1 MNSQTCMVRPA
12 LIDLNPDELHY
23 YPFMISLGRCDGSCD
38 TAEYPFGRI
47 CVPNKLE
54 NVNLKVF
61 NMIKQKNE
69 NELKTIIKHI
79 SCEC

>member
-1 MNSQTCMVRPA
+1 
-12 LIDLNPDELHY
+12 
-23 YPFMISLGRCDGSCD
+23 MISLGRCDGSCD

-54 NVNLKVF
+54 NLNLKVF
-61 NMIKQKNE
+61 NMIKQINE